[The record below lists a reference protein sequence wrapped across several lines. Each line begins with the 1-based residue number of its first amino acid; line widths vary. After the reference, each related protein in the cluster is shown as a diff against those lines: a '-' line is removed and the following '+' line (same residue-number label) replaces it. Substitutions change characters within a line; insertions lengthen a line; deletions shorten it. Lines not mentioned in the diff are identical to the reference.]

1 MCVNI
6 SIYDNIYLTYTIYF
20 YQCSWTQTNPGSH
33 TWKFINYMNFRNKFL
48 TINPGYCI
56 MYILS
61 LRQFPWIKM
70 SIVFLNERWC
80 RSERTNNGRTFLR
93 FFRADFWNNDHV
105 FIERT
110 FFSSR
115 LLKQRSCFT
124 ERMTFMNNRSWE
136 NEQNWWKMNGDFN
149 YEQNQFFVE
158 RLKKRTK
165 YVVCERWTNKMKSRL
180 G

>member
-61 LRQFPWIKM
+61 LSQFPWIKM

-110 FFSSR
+110 FFFEQTFETMIMF
-115 LLKQRSCFT
+115 LLHEGPLWTIVHEKTNKIDEKWTVILTTNKINFLLNDWKN
-124 ERMTFMNNRSWE
+124 ERNMSFAN
-136 NEQNWWKMNGDFN
+136 
-149 YEQNQFFVE
+149 VE
-158 RLKKRTK
+158 R
-165 YVVCERWTNKMKSRL
+165 TNWNHD
-180 G
+180 